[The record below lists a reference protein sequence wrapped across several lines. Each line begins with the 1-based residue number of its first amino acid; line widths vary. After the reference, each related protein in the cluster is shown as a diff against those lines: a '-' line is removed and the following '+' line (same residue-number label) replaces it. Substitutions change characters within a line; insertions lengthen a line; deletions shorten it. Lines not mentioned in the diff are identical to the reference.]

1 MPWADTSNY
10 SFLQPTIKKNINK
23 FFVFKLNILFNI
35 INSLLIFSQFYF
47 GWYLFLLN
55 VLLTLIF
62 ITIYEKKK

>member
-1 MPWADTSNY
+1 MPWVDISNY
-10 SFLQPTIKKNINK
+10 SFLQPIIKKNINK

-55 VLLTLIF
+55 ILLTLIF
-62 ITIYEKKK
+62 INIYEKKK